1 MNSTLFILVLE
12 YVNSETLQDGFIDK
26 SPRQPI
32 QDKNEKNGV
41 LWSDK
46 LNSTK
51 DRQIWNFR

>member
-1 MNSTLFILVLE
+1 MFFLILALE
-12 YVNSETLQDGFIDK
+12 YVNSENLQDGFIDK

-46 LNSTK
+46 LN
-51 DRQIWNFR
+51 